1 VGISVGRSYGN
12 DQLVPASLSRLL
24 NQLRHES
31 SPACLVAGANSG
43 AVISVKVLIK
53 QEMVPP
59 LGIPLKERFS
69 AEHRAPSFGIAKKN
83 ADQPLRKLSC
93 HLPERRALS

>member
-1 VGISVGRSYGN
+1 MGISVGRSYGN
-12 DQLVPASLSRLL
+12 DQLVPASLPRLL

-43 AVISVKVLIK
+43 AVIPVKVLIK

-59 LGIPLKERFS
+59 LGILLEERFA
-69 AEHRAPSFGIAKKN
+69 AEDWPPAFAIAKKN

-93 HLPERRALS
+93 HLPERRVLS